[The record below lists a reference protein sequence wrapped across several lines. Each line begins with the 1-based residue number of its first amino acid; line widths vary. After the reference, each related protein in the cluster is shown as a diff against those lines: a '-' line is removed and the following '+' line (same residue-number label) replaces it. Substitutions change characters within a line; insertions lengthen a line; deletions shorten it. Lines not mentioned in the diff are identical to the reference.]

1 MATTY
6 CSVEDVADYLRIPIT
21 ATTVPNTTQI
31 EKIIRR
37 KEDELDRRIG
47 HAWRS
52 KIAYNER
59 HTLPLLY
66 IFGWGTPLYLQHRHI
81 YDFDTALG
89 DKIEI
94 WEGASATYENIL
106 GNSQWYDMDYEY
118 GRLYLRGFIFSILR
132 QNRIRVTYRYGG
144 EGFAGDTTIP
154 GDIEDCVI
162 KMVALE
168 FVNTSF
174 RMDKLPMG
182 SAGVDY
188 ASSKRQWT
196 EDIEKCIENRREV
209 FPIP

>member
-1 MATTY
+1 MEIKKVT
-6 CSVEDVADYLRIPIT
+6 
-21 ATTVPNTTQI
+21 
-31 EKIIRR
+31 
-37 KEDELDRRIG
+37 
-47 HAWRS
+47 
-52 KIAYNER
+52 NER
-59 HTLPLLY
+59 HSLPLLY
-66 IFGWGTPLYLQHRHI
+66 IFGWGTPIYLQHRNI
-81 YDFDTALG
+81 YDFDTAEG

-94 WEGASATYENIL
+94 WSGASATYENIL
-106 GNSQWYDMDYEY
+106 TNDQWYDMDYDY

-132 QNRIRVTYRYGG
+132 QNRVRVTYRYGG

-196 EDIEKCIENRREV
+196 EDIETCIENRREV
-209 FPIP
+209 FPIT

>member
-1 MATTY
+1 MATVY
-6 CSVEDVADYLRIPIT
+6 CTVEDIADYLRIPIT
-21 ATTVPNTTQI
+21 ATTVPNKTQI
-31 EKIIRR
+31 EKIIKR

-52 KIAYNER
+52 KTAYNER
-59 HTLPLLY
+59 HRLPLLY

-81 YDFDTALG
+81 YNFDASKG

-94 WEGASATYENIL
+94 WEGASATYRDIL
-106 GNSQWYDMDYEY
+106 GDEQWYDMDYEY

-132 QNRIRVTYRYGG
+132 NNRVRVTYRYGG
-144 EGFAGDTTIP
+144 EQFAGDTTIP
-154 GDIEDCVI
+154 GDIADCVI

-168 FVNTSF
+168 FINTSF

-188 ASSKRQWT
+188 ASSKRQWQ

>member
-21 ATTVPNTTQI
+21 ATTVPNKAQI
-31 EKIIRR
+31 EKIINR

-52 KIAYNER
+52 KKITGER
-59 HTLPLLY
+59 HSLPLLY
-66 IFGWGTPLYLQHRHI
+66 IFGWGTPLYLQHRNI
-81 YDFDTALG
+81 YDFDAAEG

-94 WEGASATYENIL
+94 WEGADSTYENIL
-106 GNSQWYDMDYEY
+106 GNEQWYDMDYEY

-132 QNRIRVTYRYGG
+132 QNRVRVTYRYGG
-144 EGFAGDTTIP
+144 EQFAGDTTIP
-154 GDIEDCVI
+154 GDIADCVI

-188 ASSKRQWT
+188 AASKNQWIQ
-196 EDIEKCIENRREV
+196 DIETCIENRREV

>member
-31 EKIIRR
+31 EKIIKR

-52 KIAYNER
+52 KTAYNER

-81 YDFDTALG
+81 YDFDAAEG
-89 DKIEI
+89 DKIEV

-132 QNRIRVTYRYGG
+132 KNRVRMTYRYGG
-144 EGFAGDTTIP
+144 ERYAGDTVIP
-154 GDIEDCVI
+154 LDIEDITI
-162 KMVALE
+162 KLTAIDLLT
-168 FVNTSF
+168 TSF
-174 RMDKLPMG
+174 RMDRLPVGGNSMSWG
-182 SAGVDY
+182 DMIKAW
-188 ASSKRQWT
+188 K
-196 EDIEKCIENRREV
+196 EDIEQCILNRREV
-209 FPIP
+209 MVIP

>member
-1 MATTY
+1 M
-6 CSVEDVADYLRIPIT
+6 ADYLRIPIT
-21 ATTVPNTTQI
+21 STTVPNKAQI
-31 EKIIRR
+31 EKIINR

-52 KIAYNER
+52 KKITGER
-59 HTLPLLY
+59 HSLPLLY
-66 IFGWGTPLYLQHRHI
+66 IFGWGTPIYLQHRHI
-81 YDFDTALG
+81 YDFDAAEG

-94 WEGASATYENIL
+94 WEGASASYEDIL
-106 GNSQWYDMDYEY
+106 GNDQWYDMDYEY

-132 QNRIRVTYRYGG
+132 QNRVRVTYRYGG
-144 EGFAGDTTIP
+144 ESFAGDTVIP
-154 GDIEDCVI
+154 GDIADCVI

>member
-66 IFGWGTPLYLQHRHI
+66 IFGWGTPLYLQHRQI
-81 YDFDTALG
+81 YDFDAALG

-132 QNRIRVTYRYGG
+132 QNRVRVTYRYGG
-144 EGFAGDTTIP
+144 ENFAGDTTIP

>member
-1 MATTY
+1 MVTTY

-21 ATTVPNTTQI
+21 ATTVPNTAQI
-31 EKIIRR
+31 TKIINR

-52 KIAYNER
+52 KKITGER

-66 IFGWGTPLYLQHRHI
+66 VFGWGTPLYLQHRNI
-81 YDFDTALG
+81 YDFDAAEG

-94 WEGASATYENIL
+94 WEGADSTYENIL
-106 GNSQWYDMDYEY
+106 GNDQWYDMDYEY

-132 QNRIRVTYRYGG
+132 QNRVRVTYRYGG
-144 EGFAGDTTIP
+144 ENFAGDTEIP
-154 GDIEDCVI
+154 GDIADCVI

-188 ASSKRQWT
+188 SSSKRQWT
-196 EDIEKCIENRREV
+196 EDIETCIENRREV

>member
-21 ATTVPNTTQI
+21 STTVPNKAQI
-31 EKIIRR
+31 EKIIKR

-52 KIAYNER
+52 KKITGER
-59 HTLPLLY
+59 HSLPLLY
-66 IFGWGTPLYLQHRHI
+66 VFGWGTPLYLQHRNI
-81 YDFDTALG
+81 YDFDAAEG

-94 WEGASATYENIL
+94 WEGADASYDDIL
-106 GNSQWYDMDYEY
+106 GNDQWYDMDYEY

-132 QNRIRVTYRYGG
+132 QNRVRVTYRYGG
-144 EGFAGDTTIP
+144 ENFAGDTEIP
-154 GDIEDCVI
+154 GDVADCVI

-188 ASSKRQWT
+188 SSSKRQWT
-196 EDIEKCIENRREV
+196 EDIETCIENRREV

>member
-31 EKIIRR
+31 EKIIKR

-162 KMVALE
+162 KMVSLE

>member
-1 MATTY
+1 
-6 CSVEDVADYLRIPIT
+6 
-21 ATTVPNTTQI
+21 
-31 EKIIRR
+31 
-37 KEDELDRRIG
+37 
-47 HAWRS
+47 
-52 KIAYNER
+52 
-59 HTLPLLY
+59 
-66 IFGWGTPLYLQHRHI
+66 
-81 YDFDTALG
+81 
-89 DKIEI
+89 
-94 WEGASATYENIL
+94 
-106 GNSQWYDMDYEY
+106 MDYEY

>member
-21 ATTVPNTTQI
+21 ATTVPNKAQI
-31 EKIIRR
+31 EKIINR

-52 KIAYNER
+52 KKITGER
-59 HTLPLLY
+59 HSLPLLY
-66 IFGWGTPLYLQHRHI
+66 IFGWGTPLYLQHRNI
-81 YDFDTALG
+81 YDFDAAEG

-94 WEGASATYENIL
+94 WEGADSTYENIL
-106 GNSQWYDMDYEY
+106 GNDQWYDMDYEY

-132 QNRIRVTYRYGG
+132 QNRVRVTYRYGG
-144 EGFAGDTTIP
+144 ENFAGDTEIP
-154 GDIEDCVI
+154 GDIADCVI

-188 ASSKRQWT
+188 SSSKRQWT
-196 EDIEKCIENRREV
+196 EDIETCIENRREV

>member
-21 ATTVPNTTQI
+21 ATTVPNKTQI

-52 KIAYNER
+52 KKVTGER
-59 HTLPLLY
+59 HSLPLLY

-81 YDFDTALG
+81 YDFDASEG
-89 DKIEI
+89 DKIEV
-94 WEGASATYENIL
+94 WEGASASYENIL
-106 GNSQWYDMDYEY
+106 GNDQWYDMDYEY

-144 EGFAGDTTIP
+144 ESFAGDTVIP
-154 GDIEDCVI
+154 GDIEDCVV

>member
-21 ATTVPNTTQI
+21 ATTVPNKTQI
-31 EKIIRR
+31 EKIINR

-59 HTLPLLY
+59 HSLPLLY

-81 YDFDTALG
+81 YDFDAAEG

-94 WEGASATYENIL
+94 WEGASASYENIL
-106 GNSQWYDMDYEY
+106 GNDQWYDMDYEY

-132 QNRIRVTYRYGG
+132 QNRVRVTYRYGG
-144 EGFAGDTTIP
+144 EQFAGDTTIP
-154 GDIEDCVI
+154 GDIADCVI